1 LIYGKITI
9 SLTYKTEKNLRNYIA
24 VNYPEQSLGKLS
36 EVVETSVKEY
46 LEKQKDG
53 LGSNQVFYSDA

>member
-1 LIYGKITI
+1 MGKITI
-9 SLTYKTEKNLRNYIA
+9 SLADKTEKKLRNYVA
-24 VNYPEQSLGKLS
+24 SKYPEHPFGKLS

-53 LGSNQVFYSDA
+53 IGSNQVFY

>member
-1 LIYGKITI
+1 MGRITI
-9 SLTYKTEKNLRNYIA
+9 SLTDETEKKLRSY
-24 VNYPEQSLGKLS
+24 VTSKYPKQTFGKLS

-53 LGSNQVFYSDA
+53 ISSNQVFY